1 VHKILIVDD
10 DELIANL
17 IEQNLK
23 LEGFD
28 TRVCHDGA
36 SALEICSDYKPDLV
50 VLDVMMP
57 KLDGFHVCKR
67 LQGTGIAV
75 IMLTAK
81 SDISDKLVGLEMGAD
96 DYIIKPFDS
105 RELVAR
111 IKAVIRRFE
120 KISMKHTDNEKKTDG
135 KVISINEETRIALAN
150 GKELDLTPTEF
161 DLLMLFAGNVQR
173 VFTREQLLDM
183 VWGYDYLGDSRTVD
197 IHIQRLRKKLG
208 KYSGCIETVFGVGYR
223 YKEPINETQT

>member
-1 VHKILIVDD
+1 MHKILVVDD

-28 TRVCHDGA
+28 TKVCHDGA
-36 SALEICSDYKPDLV
+36 AALEICSDYKPDLV

-67 LQGTGIAV
+67 LQGTGTAV

-96 DYIIKPFDS
+96 DYIIKPFDN

-120 KISMKHTDNEKKTDG
+120 KISIKDAKQIDNEKTPDS
-135 KVISINEETRIALAN
+135 KVISLDEQTRIALAD

-161 DLLMLFAGNVQR
+161 DLLMLFAGNIQR

-208 KYSGCIETVFGVGYR
+208 KYSSCIETVFGIGYR
-223 YKEPINETQT
+223 YKEPIK

>member
-1 VHKILIVDD
+1 MHKILIVDD
-10 DELIANL
+10 DELISNL
-17 IEQNLK
+17 IKQNLK

-28 TRVCHDGA
+28 TKVCHDGV
-36 SALEICSDYKPDLV
+36 SALEICDQYKPDLV

-67 LQGTGIAV
+67 LQGTGTAV

-111 IKAVIRRFE
+111 IKAVVRRFD
-120 KISMKHTDNEKKTDG
+120 KISVKHTDNEKTPDNKI
-135 KVISINEETRIALAN
+135 ISLNEQTRIALAD

-161 DLLMLFAGNVQR
+161 ELLMLFANNSQR
-173 VFTREQLLDM
+173 VFSREQLLDM

-208 KYSGCIETVFGVGYR
+208 KYSRCIETVFGIGYR
-223 YKEPINETQT
+223 YKEPIK

>member
-1 VHKILIVDD
+1 MHKILVVDD

-23 LEGFD
+23 FEGFD
-28 TRVCHDGA
+28 TKVCHDGA
-36 SALEICSDYKPDLV
+36 AALEICNDYKPDLV

-67 LQGTGIAV
+67 LQGTGTAV

-81 SDISDKLVGLEMGAD
+81 SDMSDKLVGLEMGAD

-120 KISMKHTDNEKKTDG
+120 KISIKHTDHGNTSHD
-135 KVISINEETRIALAN
+135 KVISLNEQTRIALAN

-161 DLLMLFAGNVQR
+161 DLLMLFAGNIQR

-208 KYSGCIETVFGVGYR
+208 KYSSCIETVFGIGYR
-223 YKEPINETQT
+223 YKEPIK

>member
-1 VHKILIVDD
+1 MHKILIVDD

-28 TRVCHDGA
+28 TKVCHDGV
-36 SALEICSDYKPDLV
+36 SALEICDGYKPDLV

-57 KLDGFHVCKR
+57 RLDGFHVCKC
-67 LQGTGIAV
+67 LQGTGTAV

-120 KISMKHTDNEKKTDG
+120 KVSIQHIGNEKSSGNKI
-135 KVISINEETRIALAN
+135 ISLNEQTRIALAA

-161 DLLMLFAGNVQR
+161 ELLLIFANNVQR
-173 VFTREQLLDM
+173 VFTREQLLDT

-208 KYSGCIETVFGVGYR
+208 KYSGCIETVFGIGYR
-223 YKEPINETQT
+223 YKEPIK

>member
-1 VHKILIVDD
+1 MHKILIVDD

-28 TRVCHDGA
+28 TKVCHDGV
-36 SALEICSDYKPDLV
+36 SALEICESYKPDLV

-57 KLDGFHVCKR
+57 RLDGFHVCKR
-67 LQGTGIAV
+67 LQGTGTAV

-120 KISMKHTDNEKKTDG
+120 KISIKNADNDKTSDN
-135 KVISINEETRIALAN
+135 KIISLNDQTRIALAA

-161 DLLMLFAGNVQR
+161 ELLLIFANNVQR
-173 VFTREQLLDM
+173 VFTREQLLDT

-208 KYSGCIETVFGVGYR
+208 KYSGCIETVFGIGYR
-223 YKEPINETQT
+223 YKEPIK